1 MGLCNSTNKKSD
13 TKLNINND
21 SVNKGANTKYNNN
34 NSQNNGTNTKLYNNN
49 NLSYLEVWDAFI
61 KINQQKQMQEMYILQ
76 QYNLFYNFCSLNGL
90 NPMDYNSFVKF
101 NYCVNGIIIPP
112 SPQTP
117 FNNQPNN
124 NIYQYGFNNCYNN
137 DNGYNNHLNSNTNI
151 SNITNGKST
160 KDIIMNIFFKSSSG
174 NTLLLTLPGNTTI
187 NDMFKKYLDRLSL
200 PYSHLGK
207 DLVFLYNGKSMDP
220 FSQMTIFSTLKN
232 NINITVLE
240 QGGLIGGINKI
251 NIIKIFYC

>member
-21 SVNKGANTKYNNN
+21 SVNKGANTKFNNNN
-34 NSQNNGTNTKLYNNN
+34 NSQNNETNTKLYNNN

-117 FNNQPNN
+117 FNNQPNTN
-124 NIYQYGFNNCYNN
+124 QIIIY
-137 DNGYNNHLNSNTNI
+137 I
-151 SNITNGKST
+151 SVVLIMVIIAIIMIM
-160 KDIIMNIFFKSSSG
+160 DIIIILIVIL
-174 NTLLLTLPGNTTI
+174 TLVILLTAN
-187 NDMFKKYLDRLSL
+187 
-200 PYSHLGK
+200 
-207 DLVFLYNGKSMDP
+207 
-220 FSQMTIFSTLKN
+220 QLK
-232 NINITVLE
+232 IL
-240 QGGLIGGINKI
+240 L
-251 NIIKIFYC
+251 